1 MMKKLDDVIKNNF
14 HGLHYGNRV
23 LLPFGADILKA
34 VIENDIITDFSSS
47 KSGASYKV
55 NEDFTEIYF
64 YDYEILSEVVNR
76 FEKIKLIVV
85 ERGRDIFDFSNHR
98 KIALSIEEKHKI
110 FISEIN
116 DDTLLFKE

>member
-1 MMKKLDDVIKNNF
+1 
-14 HGLHYGNRV
+14 
-23 LLPFGADILKA
+23 
-34 VIENDIITDFSSS
+34 
-47 KSGASYKV
+47 V